1 MTNYYSLRIEDT
13 PQLAAESFYFTI
25 LVVSEK
31 KEARQLELTGIP
43 FGVLCNSFFQLIR
56 AHRAGIYAPRG
67 PYLSRSP
74 PFLLLAHLFC
84 VDH

>member
-13 PQLAAESFYFTI
+13 PQLAAESFNFTI

-56 AHRAGIYAPRG
+56 AHRAGSMLHAAPI
-67 PYLSRSP
+67 SREARHSYSLHIS
-74 PFLLLAHLFC
+74 FA
-84 VDH
+84 